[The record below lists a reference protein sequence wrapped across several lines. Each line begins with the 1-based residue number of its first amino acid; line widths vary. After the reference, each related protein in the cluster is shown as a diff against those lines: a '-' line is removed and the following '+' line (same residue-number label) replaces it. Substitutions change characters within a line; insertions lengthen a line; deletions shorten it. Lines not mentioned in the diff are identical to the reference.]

1 MALEV
6 EIDKHSGFCGGVIR
20 AIGRAERFLADSPGR
35 KLYSLGAIVHNEAEL
50 KRLGEKGLV
59 TVTLEDLRGIEDPG
73 SETLLIRAHGEPPET
88 YAFAKSI
95 GIKVT
100 DCTCPVVLKLQ
111 ESIREAWER
120 LNPLGGQVIIFGKVG
135 HAEVLGL
142 LGQVDGDAVVVENLD
157 MLRLALQNGEIRTD
171 VPLEIFSQTT
181 KSPAEYSGICEELSG
196 RAQAG
201 IKVHQTICSQVAS
214 RHEQLSEFARRHDVI
229 IFVSGASS
237 SNGKV
242 LYELCKSINPRTF
255 HIASPQ
261 ETDPSWF
268 RPGDK
273 VGICGATSTPRW
285 LLEDAA
291 RHIEGT
297 TL

>member
-6 EIDKHSGFCGGVIR
+6 EIDRHSGFCGGVIR

-59 TVTLEDLRGIEDPG
+59 TVTLEDLRDIEEPG

-88 YAFAKSI
+88 YAFAESI
-95 GIKVT
+95 GINVT

-142 LGQVDGDAVVVENLD
+142 LGQVDGDAVVVENLE
-157 MLRLALQNGEIRTD
+157 MLRLALQKGEIRTD

-214 RHEQLSEFARRHDVI
+214 RHEQLSEFARGHDVI

-255 HIASPQ
+255 HIASP
-261 ETDPSWF
+261 EESDPSWF

-297 TL
+297 IV